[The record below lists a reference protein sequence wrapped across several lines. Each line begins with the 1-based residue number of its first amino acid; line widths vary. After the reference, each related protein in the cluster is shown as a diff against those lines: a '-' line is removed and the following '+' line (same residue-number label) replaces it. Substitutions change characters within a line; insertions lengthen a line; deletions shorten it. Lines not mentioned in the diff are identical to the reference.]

1 MNLVRLRPTAKQFSL
16 NFSDLDER
24 TYKVASIRFLVTVWE
39 LDIIDSCTDL
49 GIIFWWLSKEP
60 LFKVYTCSHIF
71 AVHIVS
77 DIDLCDID
85 YVWRFTQNW
94 DPKIGVFFKILQWIS
109 WYNLVEFGDGHFH
122 EQTLLAPRITLTSNY
137 GNSIFKDKWV
147 CKLQIATDNKTDK
160 CSISKKLE

>member
-60 LFKVYTCSHIF
+60 LFKVYTCSYIF

-77 DIDLCDID
+77 DIKLCL
-85 YVWRFTQNW
+85 RLTQNM
-94 DPKIGVFFKILQWIS
+94 
-109 WYNLVEFGDGHFH
+109 N
-122 EQTLLAPRITLTSNY
+122 R
-137 GNSIFKDKWV
+137 
-147 CKLQIATDNKTDK
+147 
-160 CSISKKLE
+160 KLEYLFKCIAINKVVQSRRIRWWSFSRTNPTCIKNNINFKLWKFNFQRQMSL